1 MITNQRAAVSDGSM
15 DGQISYFLNL
25 GGGHTIGEGGGYK
38 IEGFG
43 CGRSYE
49 VLPSP
54 STKSRDLKQDDGTD
68 NRGGVKE
75 LKSNLPPRNNN
86 NERASC
92 LQHTVVFS
100 LDTCQAVPCPY
111 LSHQTDKL

>member
-43 CGRSYE
+43 HGTTLSIDE
-49 VLPSP
+49 
-54 STKSRDLKQDDGTD
+54 KSR
-68 NRGGVKE
+68 
-75 LKSNLPPRNNN
+75 S
-86 NERASC
+86 
-92 LQHTVVFS
+92 
-100 LDTCQAVPCPY
+100 
-111 LSHQTDKL
+111 QTGRWY